1 MEPRASEKGTII
13 ICYVPKIRLCTEMAL
28 TLSFTSKATQ
38 GWVSDPVMGWQER
51 VQQLRSP
58 IKRYL
63 ISMFIIKRVMNLKL
77 LCQTDSHLCS
87 SSYPGNYTWLR
98 SFWPWYAI
106 LIARMTTEG
115 FRWEIQ
121 WKVGWILPFGSH
133 EGLVSMEG
141 LRWGMMFWEKCLEL
155 IPQRASFEGM
165 IYTSQDKEDLY

>member
-1 MEPRASEKGTII
+1 
-13 ICYVPKIRLCTEMAL
+13 
-28 TLSFTSKATQ
+28 
-38 GWVSDPVMGWQER
+38 MGWEEHA
-51 VQQLRSP
+51 QQLRSP

-77 LCQTDSHLCS
+77 LCQTDSHLGS

-133 EGLVSMEG
+133 RGLVSMEG
-141 LRWGMMFWEKCLEL
+141 LRWGMMFWENALNWYLKGLLSKGWFIHLRTKRIYIKENGFL
-155 IPQRASFEGM
+155 FWTVLRKMDSF
-165 IYTSQDKEDLY
+165 L